1 MKHRPQA
8 WIKSRLLWKAVKLS
22 QHVSAS
28 SKNGPEKGHPLHRV
42 IVLEDDDV
50 VHLCAGRYGIFNAGH
65 QDRGSAVPRELQTLE
80 MEVCHLSF

>member
-1 MKHRPQA
+1 MTPVLR
-8 WIKSRLLWKAVKLS
+8 S
-22 QHVSAS
+22 
-28 SKNGPEKGHPLHRV
+28 V

-80 MEVCHLSF
+80 MEVRPPRAQ